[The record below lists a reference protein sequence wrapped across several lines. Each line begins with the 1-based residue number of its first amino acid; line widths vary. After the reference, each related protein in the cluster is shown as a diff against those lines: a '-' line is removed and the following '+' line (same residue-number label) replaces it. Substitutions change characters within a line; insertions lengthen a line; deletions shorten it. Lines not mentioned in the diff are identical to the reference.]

1 MYKIPAKTLFM
12 GQKLIYVPECHS
24 TNSSLSDLINHAD
37 LPEGLVLITDNQT
50 KGRGQRGNNWDSLPG
65 ENLTFSI
72 LLKPK
77 FLATRDQFQ
86 LNMAIAIGIA
96 DGVRQL
102 MSQQVSLKWP
112 NDVMIDGRKVGG
124 ILIENQS
131 QGPALSQSI
140 VGIGLNVN
148 QKEFAHPLAASLL
161 NVAGKVFPLED
172 VFEGLM
178 SSLEGKYLLL
188 RSGNPTSIRSEYI
201 ESLFR
206 FNLTQTFEADGDQFE
221 GVISDVDEFGRL
233 CVNIAGTIKKFS
245 LKEIRMIM

>member
-112 NDVMIDGRKVGG
+112 NDIMIDGKKVGG

-131 QGPALSQSI
+131 QQR
-140 VGIGLNVN
+140 
-148 QKEFAHPLAASLL
+148 
-161 NVAGKVFPLED
+161 FPLD
-172 VFEGLM
+172 
-178 SSLEGKYLLL
+178 SLQPKCLLL
-188 RSGNPTSIRSEYI
+188 H
-201 ESLFR
+201 F
-206 FNLTQTFEADGDQFE
+206 A
-221 GVISDVDEFGRL
+221 L
-233 CVNIAGTIKKFS
+233 CMF
-245 LKEIRMIM
+245 